1 MARQPQARVMLL
13 LWYLL
18 PALAAVASPE
28 QSESRR
34 QQIWRN
40 GDEAQIVEEGKAENP
55 RSAET
60 WRALRTNRQK
70 LRELT
75 WEKFNEKQKETE
87 GLQEMQVLDWEKE
100 KFCHDFH
107 FSGPPWVA

>member
-13 LWYLL
+13 LWHLL
-18 PALAAVASPE
+18 PGLAAAASPGE
-28 QSESRR
+28 PESRR

-40 GDEAQIVEEGKAENP
+40 GDEAQNLEEAEAENP
-55 RSAET
+55 RSRET

-75 WEKFNEKQKETE
+75 WEKFNEKQKESE
-87 GLQEMQVLDWEKE
+87 GLQEMQV
-100 KFCHDFH
+100 
-107 FSGPPWVA
+107 